1 MGVDS
6 KISSL
11 FPVCAF
17 CLMPTQ
23 RRSAAVPPAPF
34 TQKGAASLS
43 AWARLSPP
51 IAALRDAAT
60 LSHQMWQSA
69 RPLLPPALQ
78 GGVQAGRWQ
87 DGVWSLTASSSAV
100 AAKLS
105 QFKPTLLRH
114 LQDRGFA
121 LRDMRIRV
129 QPRGEPGPQTAPTT
143 TKPPS
148 CPAAVQARLRQ
159 LLERAD

>member
-6 KISSL
+6 RISSL
-11 FPVCAF
+11 FP
-17 CLMPTQ
+17 LPMPTQ
-23 RRSAAVPPAPF
+23 RPSATVSPAPF
-34 TQKGAASLS
+34 IQKGAASLS
-43 AWARLSPP
+43 AWARVSPP

-69 RPLLPPALQ
+69 RPLLPPALLD
-78 GGVQAGRWQ
+78 GVQAGRWQ

-129 QPRGEPGPQTAPTT
+129 QPRAKRGPQTAPTAT
-143 TKPPS
+143 QPPS
-148 CPAAVQARLRQ
+148 CPDAVKARLRQ
-159 LLERAD
+159 LLEQAD